1 LFERQTFQQLYCD
14 EGLTLRLIDIVDG
27 ANIRMIKRRSRLR
40 FPPESLQSALIAG
53 YIFRKKLDS
62 DIAFEPEVFC
72 SRAVGIRVKFGFRLP
87 QRRMMMKVTWPVIV
101 LLIIPICALA
111 QQMSDDSFQFDNPNP
126 AFSPGK
132 GPKVCIDE
140 AHFNFHTGEGRYK
153 PFAKMLREDGYRVV
167 GFAKTLTQ
175 KSLGDCQLLV
185 ISNALAKDN
194 SENWAYPH
202 HSAFTRNEIRE
213 LKNWIID
220 GGSLLL
226 IADHAP
232 FAGAAKDLGSVL
244 GIAMVD
250 AYADGNPGGDDVFR
264 IADGTLKSHAITR
277 GRSSDEN
284 VNTVV
289 TFTGQAAHITEDW
302 EQMMVFGPAAIAVI
316 NPQQTFQIQS
326 SAGGNPSFSAAGLTH
341 AATRLLAKGRVVFL
355 GEAAMCTAQV
365 AGPERTKMGMN
376 NPIAKQ
382 NAQFCVNVVHW
393 LTKVI
398 DK

>member
-1 LFERQTFQQLYCD
+1 
-14 EGLTLRLIDIVDG
+14 
-27 ANIRMIKRRSRLR
+27 MK
-40 FPPESLQSALIAG
+40 SLWYIAL
-53 YIFRKKLDS
+53 S
-62 DIAFEPEVFC
+62 
-72 SRAVGIRVKFGFRLP
+72 
-87 QRRMMMKVTWPVIV
+87 M
-101 LLIIPICALA
+101 IIPFCALA
-111 QQMSDDSFQFDNPNP
+111 QQVSDDSFRFDNPNP

-132 GPKVCIDE
+132 GPSVCIDE
-140 AHFNFHTGEGRYK
+140 AHYNFHTAEGRYK

-167 GFAKTLTQ
+167 GFAKTFTK

-194 SENWAYPH
+194 SENWTYPH

-213 LKNWIID
+213 LKNWITD

-232 FAGAAKDLGSVL
+232 MAGAAKDLGSVL

-250 AYADGNPGGDDVFR
+250 AYANGNPGSDDIFR
-264 IADGTLKSHAITR
+264 IADGTLKSHAITK
-277 GRSSDEN
+277 GRSLDEN
-284 VNTVV
+284 VDTVV
-289 TFTGQAAHITEDW
+289 TFTGQAAHITKDW
-302 EQMMVFGPAAIAVI
+302 QRLMVFGPTAIAVI
-316 NPQQTFQIQS
+316 NPQQTFQSQS
-326 SAGGNPSFSAAGLTH
+326 SAGRNPSFSAAGLIH
-341 AATRLLAKGRVVFL
+341 ASARLLAKGRVVFL

-365 AGPERTKMGMN
+365 AGPEKIKMGMN

-382 NAQFCVNVVHW
+382 NAQFCVNAVHW